1 MPLKQIEDY
10 GVLSFMEFFWKTLMG
25 LKGNDQ
31 LYKQLTAF
39 KEVKGFKSFEFNGV
53 MLKTFEVLTRVVG
66 DFWSLILHV

>member
-1 MPLKQIEDY
+1 M
-10 GVLSFMEFFWKTLMG
+10 V

-53 MLKTFEVLTRVVG
+53 MLKPLRF
-66 DFWSLILHV
+66 

>member
-1 MPLKQIEDY
+1 M
-10 GVLSFMEFFWKTLMG
+10 V

-66 DFWSLILHV
+66 DF